1 MSGIHEEIGKFIP
14 FIDAIQATV
23 GPHCELVLHDFARPE
38 QSLVHIAGN
47 VTDRRIGA
55 PITDFVLARLR
66 KHGDQCENFMNYTT
80 NTQTGKTLRCSTLFI
95 RDAAGKIVGCL
106 CINIDITPMMALK
119 HFVDASLSVDS
130 IPMEENFSNDVC
142 EALNNIIK
150 DTLSHYQIPVA
161 NLPKEEKLN
170 IVSHLDEKGAF
181 LVKGAVEQV
190 AATLGVSRYSVYN
203 YLDEVRSHRNG
214 K

>member
-1 MSGIHEEIGKFIP
+1 
-14 FIDAIQATV
+14 
-23 GPHCELVLHDFARPE
+23 
-38 QSLVHIAGN
+38 
-47 VTDRRIGA
+47 
-55 PITDFVLARLR
+55 
-66 KHGDQCENFMNYTT
+66 
-80 NTQTGKTLRCSTLFI
+80 
-95 RDAAGKIVGCL
+95 
-106 CINIDITPMMALK
+106 MMALK